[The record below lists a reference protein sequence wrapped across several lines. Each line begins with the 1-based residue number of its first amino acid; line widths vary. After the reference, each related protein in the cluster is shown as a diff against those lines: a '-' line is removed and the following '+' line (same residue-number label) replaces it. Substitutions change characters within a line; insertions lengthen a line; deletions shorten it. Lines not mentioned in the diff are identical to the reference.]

1 MNGISHIAE
10 QQQIIIALKVAPSF
24 DAQANIEFRTA
35 CLF

>member
-1 MNGISHIAE
+1 MNDISQIAE
-10 QQQIIIALKVAPSF
+10 QQRIIIALKIAPSF